1 MAEQENTEKS
11 KTAEPSATKAEGP
24 LTKLLPWLIPTL
36 VVLVFAAGGFLI
48 GRSFGTRGQAQ
59 NASGAEPGTAAAEPA
74 PSKEPPLKANTGE
87 GWYYDLDPVVVNLNE
102 PGVTRYARVGLTLE
116 VGSTMDEKE
125 GRPFLD
131 QKKPLMKHWLTLFLS
146 NQTTEDTRGEKNLT
160 RMESQICETF
170 NSNLFPSAKGR
181 INGILFREFAIQ

>member
-1 MAEQENTEKS
+1 MAEQENTERS
-11 KTAEPSATKAEGP
+11 KTAEPSAAKAPGP
-24 LTKLLPWLIPTL
+24 LTKVMPWLIPAL
-36 VVLVFAAGGFLI
+36 VVLAFAVGGFLI
-48 GRSFGTRGQAQ
+48 GRSFGTRGSAQ
-59 NASGAEPGTAAAEPA
+59 NVAGAEHNAPATPA
-74 PSKEPPLKANTGE
+74 PSKEPALKADTGE
-87 GWYYDLDPVVVNLNE
+87 SWYYDLDPVVVNLNE

-116 VGSTMDEKE
+116 VGATMGEKE

-146 NQTTEDTRGEKNLT
+146 NQTIEDSRGEKNLT
-160 RMESQICETF
+160 RMETQITEAF